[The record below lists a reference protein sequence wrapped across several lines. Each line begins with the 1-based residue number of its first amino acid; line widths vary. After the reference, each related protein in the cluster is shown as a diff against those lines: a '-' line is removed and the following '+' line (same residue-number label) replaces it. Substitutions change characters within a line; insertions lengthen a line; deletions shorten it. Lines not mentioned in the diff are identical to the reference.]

1 MITYQGKSFIYWHPW
16 LQNLQL
22 SRKTHMGKN
31 ADKRPRGFL
40 PSSPVDLGV
49 HVALRACSE
58 PPSFTPDTDVPT
70 GPPLKLSCVRANQFA
85 SGRLAAPFALMCTA
99 GLTQLARQH
108 IHQEPFKA
116 EVSFFASHALLRACK
131 LLRVGTWLAVP
142 LALVLRWLTGLAR
155 DDSVVPFDPLRGLL
169 PVRGSRGAIRRSPS
183 RSHERER
190 RGTASYGSNP
200 LPPQAL
206 LQDDMPLL
214 RVTELQKLLDGSL
227 PSIIIAHNL
236 DNVLRNRLSL
246 FVQRP
251 LSWSLAPMAFLPSSP
266 RVC

>member
-31 ADKRPRGFL
+31 ADKRPRAFL
-40 PSSPVDLGV
+40 PSSLVDLGV

-70 GPPLKLSCVRANQFA
+70 GPPLKLSCARANPFA

-131 LLRVGTWLAVP
+131 LLRVGTWLAAP
-142 LALVLRWLTGLAR
+142 LALVLRWLTQLPIAR
-155 DDSVVPFDPLRGLL
+155 SRQPRRDPAF
-169 PVRGSRGAIRRSPS
+169 PEQISRTR
-183 RSHERER
+183 R
-190 RGTASYGSNP
+190 RGTPSYGSNR

-251 LSWSLAPMAFLPSSP
+251 LPWSLAPMAF
-266 RVC
+266 